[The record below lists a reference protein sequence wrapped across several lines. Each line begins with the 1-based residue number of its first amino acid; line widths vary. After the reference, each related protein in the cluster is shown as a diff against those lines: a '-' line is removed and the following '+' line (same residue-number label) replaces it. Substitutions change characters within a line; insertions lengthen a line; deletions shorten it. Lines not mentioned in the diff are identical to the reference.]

1 MLMWVFCLIY
11 PQSVLSTIIPV
22 KIYQVY
28 SFIYG
33 PAGGKFSRH
42 IF

>member
-1 MLMWVFCLIY
+1 MLMWVFCLIF
-11 PQSVLSTIIPV
+11 PQSVLSTILPV
-22 KIYQVY
+22 KIHQVY